1 MGWRGQGEQV
11 VCAGFT
17 YLHCTLSLNPMVD
30 PLTSYTVSVHA
41 QFENKLLSFVSFS
54 PNLTVAMWTNMLF
67 WAFLLTTVVYVCVGV
82 ACAVSMRLMKKGVSV
97 AIPVFFFAYAA
108 LRVLC
113 GDAIACECPH
123 THTFASHRCYA
134 LDRCIY
140 THIYTHS
147 NVHAPHT
154 HPPMYMHSHK
164 HTHTSHRC
172 YALDIHSYT
181 DIYTVYIHTC
191 IHTNMHTPTKI
202 HVHAHTHTHTHTQ
215 THTHI
220 PS

>member
-1 MGWRGQGEQV
+1 
-11 VCAGFT
+11 
-17 YLHCTLSLNPMVD
+17 
-30 PLTSYTVSVHA
+30 
-41 QFENKLLSFVSFS
+41 
-54 PNLTVAMWTNMLF
+54 MLF

-140 THIYTHS
+140 THIYMYTHS

-164 HTHTSHRC
+164 HTHTHTSHRC

-181 DIYTVYIHTC
+181 DIHIYTH
-191 IHTNMHTPTKI
+191 MHTHK
-202 HVHAHTHTHTHTQ
+202 HAHTHQNTCTCTH